1 MPPVNLGVAFDELG
15 VDILEL
21 GVPFSDPLADGLV
34 NQLASQRGLA
44 SGTNPRKVLATVS
57 EIRQRSRHPHRPL
70 HLFQPDPSVRA
81 WSVLSVKRPSR
92 AWMVCWCWICHR
104 KKAPVMKH

>member
-1 MPPVNLGVAFDELG
+1 MNRISNRFAQLQRDGRKGFVAYIAAGDPDLNATRDLGVAFDELG

-44 SGTNPRKVLATVS
+44 SGTNPR
-57 EIRQRSRHPHRPL
+57 
-70 HLFQPDPSVRA
+70 
-81 WSVLSVKRPSR
+81 
-92 AWMVCWCWICHR
+92 
-104 KKAPVMKH
+104 